1 MQIQIT
7 PRLYKK
13 IEKASQNRWSN
24 SKKGR
29 FGRGLINSKE
39 DPYRAERLGLLG
51 EAALAQLID
60 RKVDYEYK
68 EGGVPFDF
76 RLNNLKLDIKTAH
89 RNYGSGL
96 IRAITSKGTRVELKS
111 DVYVFGYVV
120 CECKYNKIATIEL
133 VGYLEK
139 EEIEKCNIVPAKI
152 GKHKNY
158 DIPYDQL
165 KPIET
170 LKKIRKTETICTGN
184 DSSQK
189 SS

>member
-13 IEKASQNRWSN
+13 IEKASQNRWSS
-24 SKKGR
+24 SKRGR
-29 FGRGLINSKE
+29 FGRGLINRKD
-39 DPYRAERLGLLG
+39 DPFRAERLGLLG
-51 EAALAQLID
+51 EAALAKLID

-96 IRAITSKGTRVELKS
+96 IRAKTPTGVPLTLKS
-111 DVYVFGYVV
+111 DIYVFGYVV
-120 CECKYNKIATIEL
+120 SEDKLNKIAVIEL

-139 EEIEKCNIVPAKI
+139 EEIEKCNVVPAKI
-152 GKHKNY
+152 GKHYNY
-158 DIPYDQL
+158 EIPYQIL
-165 KPIET
+165 KPIEEI
-170 LKKIRKTETICTGN
+170 KKIRASN
-184 DSSQK
+184 
-189 SS
+189 